1 MNNGNLSTFFSF
13 FLSLSLFILFAQSA
27 RVHSDCCNI
36 IFFSVRYVVLCCSR
50 CVDVCAALFFLAQA
64 AKTVCERE
72 MQKRMGMEERKKRHK
87 KLNINRFL
95 KWKTWKSYKYV
106 DTVLY
111 GAQIHAHVPSVA
123 ERGSDRYFN
132 NNILATDIHSYSVSP
147 YMLYMESWNPKEF
160 TIIAGN

>member
-36 IFFSVRYVVLCCSR
+36 IFFLFAMLSYVVHVVLMCVRRFFSLPKLQRLCASEKCKS
-50 CVDVCAALFFLAQA
+50 
-64 AKTVCERE
+64 EWE
-72 MQKRMGMEERKKRHK
+72 WKRGKNATK

-132 NNILATDIHSYSVSP
+132 NNILAADIHSYSVSP

-160 TIIAGN
+160 SIIAGN